1 MGGKHERL
9 MDRAPSC
16 PLPLLMVAI
25 AGLGRR
31 GWVGGRDGEGKRS
44 QAGHGSFLERVKN
57 FIRGPFLFSVC
68 EYTSFPLSGRKRG
81 GVWLHKVWEAG
92 PGAPFPSLRLLAG
105 LVVLRPRAKAL
116 CVLQEGAHGWLVD
129 DE

>member
-1 MGGKHERL
+1 MLVLIHSSNL
-9 MDRAPSC
+9 C
-16 PLPLLMVAI
+16 PLIDVFIPFLFIVIIDMV
-25 AGLGRR
+25 GL
-31 GWVGGRDGEGKRS
+31 KS
-44 QAGHGSFLERVKN
+44 TL
-57 FIRGPFLFSVC
+57 PFLFSVC